1 MKLTAPMLALAS
13 LFTFA
18 LAAPAPKGDQGPYG
32 DINHPARKRCDVEG
46 FTRCPTIHEGY
57 GYPWC
62 GWMCPPNPIRFRCHG
77 GYWVRDDCTTPTDVC
92 KAVKKFGRVQ
102 GICYTPDAWEV
113 YDPNLDDEEW
123 KQKYIDTYGPGE

>member
-32 DINHPARKRCDVEG
+32 DINHPARKS
-46 FTRCPTIHEGY
+46 
-57 GYPWC
+57 YPWC